1 MAEAGNLV
9 NTTQNYVNAYD
20 GTVTNFSGTNDLT
33 AGMKTFYRT
42 VMLENARD
50 SLVYAQLGKKQPLPQ
65 HEGKIVEW
73 RKWNTL
79 PDADTL
85 VEGVIPT
92 GKKFGQTAT
101 TVPITQHG
109 LYVAITDQLDTHH
122 VDNVHL
128 GATEEVG
135 ASVGRS
141 YDKLVRLA
149 LQKSTNTLFADA
161 LNKGTGAITTVAT
174 RGGLSVASTAYTAL
188 TPDTIHQAMT
198 VLRKANAP
206 TYDGSNYVAVVHPS
220 VLYDLMSS
228 DDWIDYHKY
237 ESTGEIFNGEVG
249 KLFGVRFISTT
260 LAPILRGDDLTAASR
275 SLEVKTTLSAPGKTV
290 AVEEAIS
297 EAEAAALVGR
307 KVLINGTLHTI
318 ASVADG
324 AAGAATITTKDDVAI
339 ADGTDGKLIYPGEG
353 GAEGVA
359 VYQTFVFGKEA
370 FAVIDPDGAG
380 IETIIHDRKS
390 GIGGPLNQ
398 FGTVGGKFSGA
409 AKILYQERMVT
420 IESTGKYST
429 VDAAN

>member
-1 MAEAGNLV
+1 MADAGTLV
-9 NTTQNYVNAYD
+9 NTTQNYVNAYS
-20 GTVTNFSGTNDLT
+20 GAVTNFSGTNDLSP
-33 AGMKTFYRT
+33 GMKTFYRT

-50 SLVYAQLGKKQPLPQ
+50 ALVFAQLGRKQPLPA

-85 VEGVIPT
+85 TEGVIPE
-92 GKKFGQTAT
+92 GKKFGQTAIN
-101 TVPITQHG
+101 VGITQQG

-149 LQKSTNTLFADA
+149 LQQNTNTLYADA
-161 LNKGTGAITTVAT
+161 VNLSTGAKTPVAT
-174 RGGLSVASTAYTAL
+174 RGGLGVADTAYTAL

-228 DDWIDYHKY
+228 KDWIDYHKY

-275 SLEVKTTLSAPGKTV
+275 SLTVKTTLQAPGKTV
-290 AVEEAIS
+290 AVDEAIS
-297 EAEAAALVGR
+297 EAEAAALAGR

-318 ASVADG
+318 VSAADG
-324 AAGAATITTKDDVAI
+324 AAGNATITTKDNVAI

-353 GAEGVA
+353 GAAGVA

-380 IETIIHDRKS
+380 IETIIHDRTS

-420 IESTGKYST
+420 IESTGKYSEDD
-429 VDAAN
+429 VAN

>member
-1 MAEAGNLV
+1 MAEAGTLV
-9 NTTQNYVNAYD
+9 NATTQYVNAYD
-20 GTVTNFSGTNDLT
+20 GTPVQFSGTNDLS

-50 SLVYAQLGKKQPLPQ
+50 ALVFAQLGKKQPLPQ
-65 HEGKIVEW
+65 HEGKTVEW

-92 GKKFGQTAT
+92 GKKFGQTSMN
-101 TVPITQHG
+101 VGITQHG

-122 VDNVHL
+122 IDNVHL

-135 ASVGRS
+135 ASIGRS

-149 LQKSTNTLFADA
+149 LQQNGIVLYADS
-161 LNKGTGAITTVAT
+161 LNKSTGAITTVAV
-174 RGGLSVASTAYTAL
+174 RSGLNVANTAYTAL

-206 TYDGSNYVAVVHPS
+206 TYDGTNYVAVVHPS

-260 LAPILRGDDLTAASR
+260 LAPIVKGTGLSAGAHTLTVKTAISSSATEIEVKEELTAADINA
-275 SLEVKTTLSAPGKTV
+275 LKKAKVIIGGTEYTLDATG
-290 AVEEAIS
+290 
-297 EAEAAALVGR
+297 
-307 KVLINGTLHTI
+307 GT
-318 ASVADG
+318 AGD
-324 AAGAATITTKDDVAI
+324 AGAAKLKLASAITTLAKDLV
-339 ADGTDGKLIYPGEG
+339 IYPSD
-353 GAEGVA
+353 GAVNGVA
-359 VYQTFVFGKEA
+359 VYQTFVFGKDA

-409 AKILYQERMVT
+409 AKILYPERMVT

-429 VDAAN
+429 EDEVN

>member
-1 MAEAGNLV
+1 MADAGTLV
-9 NTTQNYVNAYD
+9 NTTQNYVDAYS
-20 GTVTNFSGTNDLT
+20 GAATNFSGTNDLSP
-33 AGMKTFYRT
+33 GMKTFYRT

-50 SLVYAQLGKKQPLPQ
+50 ALVFAQLGRKQPLPA

-85 VEGVIPT
+85 TEGVIPE
-92 GKKFGQTAT
+92 GKKFGQTAMN
-101 TVPITQHG
+101 VALTQQG

-135 ASVGRS
+135 ASIGRS

-149 LQKSTNTLFADA
+149 LQQSTNILYADA
-161 LNKGTGAITTVAT
+161 VDLSTGAKTPVTSRDDLNIID
-174 RGGLSVASTAYTAL
+174 TAYSAL

-198 VLRKANAP
+198 ILRKANAP

-220 VLYDLMSS
+220 VLYDLMSTK
-228 DDWIDYHKY
+228 DWIDYHKY
-237 ESTGEIFNGEVG
+237 EASTDIFNGEVG
-249 KLFGVRFISTT
+249 KLFGVRFISTS
-260 LAPILRGDDLTAASR
+260 LAPIVRNTGD
-275 SLEVKTTLSAPGKTV
+275 TLS
-290 AVEEAIS
+290 
-297 EAEAAALVGR
+297 
-307 KVLINGTLHTI
+307 
-318 ASVADG
+318 
-324 AAGAATITTKDDVAI
+324 
-339 ADGTDGKLIYPGEG
+339 
-353 GAEGVA
+353 

-370 FAVIDPDGAG
+370 FAVVNPDGAG
-380 IETIIHDRKS
+380 IETIIHDRTS

-420 IESTGKYST
+420 IESTGKYSDSD
-429 VDAAN
+429 VAN

>member
-1 MAEAGNLV
+1 MAEAGTLV
-9 NTTQNYVNAYD
+9 NATTQYVNAYD
-20 GTVTNFSGTNDLT
+20 GTPTAFSGTNDLT

-50 SLVYAQLGKKQPLPQ
+50 ALVFAQLGKKQPLPQ
-65 HEGKIVEW
+65 HEGKTVEW

-85 VEGVIPT
+85 TEGVIPT
-92 GKKFGQTAT
+92 GKKFGQTLLN
-101 TVPITQHG
+101 VGITQHG

-122 VDNVHL
+122 IDNVHL

-135 ASVGRS
+135 ASIGRS

-149 LQKSTNTLFADA
+149 LQQNTNVLYADS
-161 LNKGTGAITTVAT
+161 LNKSTGAITTVAT
-174 RGGLSVASTAYTAL
+174 RGGLNVANTAYTAL

-206 TYDGSNYVAVVHPS
+206 TYDGTNYLAVVHPS

-260 LAPILRGDDLTAASR
+260 LAPIVKGTALSAGSHTLTVKTAISASATEIEVKEKLTA
-275 SLEVKTTLSAPGKTV
+275 TD
-290 AVEEAIS
+290 IN
-297 EAEAAALVGR
+297 ALKNA
-307 KVLINGTLHTI
+307 KVMIGGTEYTLH
-318 ASVADG
+318 ADG
-324 AAGAATITTKDDVAI
+324 GTAGDAGAAKLKLASAITTLA
-339 ADGTDGKLIYPGEG
+339 ADLVIYPSD
-353 GAEGVA
+353 GAVNGVA
-359 VYQTFVFGKEA
+359 VYQTFVFGKDA

-429 VDAAN
+429 EDNIN

>member
-1 MAEAGNLV
+1 MAEAGTLV
-9 NTTQNYVNAYD
+9 NATTQYVNAYD
-20 GTVTNFSGTNDLT
+20 GSVTAFSGTNDLS

-50 SLVYAQLGKKQPLPQ
+50 ALVFAQLGKKQPLRQ
-65 HEGKIVEW
+65 HEGKILEW

-79 PDADTL
+79 QDADTL

-92 GKKFGQTAT
+92 GKKFGQTSMN
-101 TVPITQHG
+101 VPLTQQG

-122 VDNVHL
+122 IDNVHL

-135 ASVGRS
+135 ASIGGS

-149 LQKSTNTLFADA
+149 LQQSTNVLCADA
-161 LNKGTGAITTVAT
+161 LNKSTGALTPVAT
-174 RGGLSVASTAYTAL
+174 RGGLNVIDTAYTAL

-206 TYDGSNYVAVVHPS
+206 TYDGTNYLAVVHPS

-260 LAPILRGDDLTAASR
+260 LAPILRGNDLTAASR
-275 SLEVKTTLSAPGKTV
+275 SLEVKTTLDAPGKTV

-297 EAEAAALVGR
+297 EAEAAALAGR
-307 KVLINGTLHTI
+307 KVLINGTLHTNVS
-318 ASVADG
+318 AADG

-353 GAEGVA
+353 GAAGVA

-429 VDAAN
+429 VDTAN

>member
-1 MAEAGNLV
+1 MAEAGTLV
-9 NTTQNYVNAYD
+9 NATTQYVNAYE
-20 GTVTNFSGTNDLT
+20 GTPTQFSGTNDLS

-50 SLVYAQLGKKQPLPQ
+50 ALVFAQLGKKQPLPQ
-65 HEGKIVEW
+65 HEGKTVEW

-92 GKKFGQTAT
+92 GKKFGQTSMN
-101 TVPITQHG
+101 VGITQHG

-122 VDNVHL
+122 IDNVHL

-135 ASVGRS
+135 ASIGRS

-149 LQKSTNTLFADA
+149 LQQNGNVLYADSLNKSTGA
-161 LNKGTGAITTVAT
+161 LTTVAV
-174 RGGLSVASTAYTAL
+174 RSGLNVANTAYTAL

-206 TYDGSNYVAVVHPS
+206 TYDGTNYIAVVHPS

-260 LAPILRGDDLTAASR
+260 LAPIVKGTGLSAGAHTLTVKTAISQSTDEIAVKEELTA
-275 SLEVKTTLSAPGKTV
+275 TD
-290 AVEEAIS
+290 IN
-297 EAEAAALVGR
+297 ALKKA
-307 KVLINGTLHTI
+307 KVIIGGTEYTLH
-318 ASVADG
+318 ADG
-324 AAGAATITTKDDVAI
+324 GTAGDAGAAKIKLATAI
-339 ADGTDGKLIYPGEG
+339 SSLAADLVIYPSD
-353 GAEGVA
+353 GAVNGVA
-359 VYQTFVFGKEA
+359 VYQTFVFGKDA

-429 VDAAN
+429 EDEVN